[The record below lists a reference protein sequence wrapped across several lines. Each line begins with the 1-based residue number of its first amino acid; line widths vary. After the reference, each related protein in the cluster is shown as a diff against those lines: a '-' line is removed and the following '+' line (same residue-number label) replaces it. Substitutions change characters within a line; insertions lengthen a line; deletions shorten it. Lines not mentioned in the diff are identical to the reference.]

1 MRWGLNCGNFEK
13 DAEITRLFLHL
24 LPLKNT
30 CKNINSPNFV
40 KLRQMKFFLT
50 IIIFTLICLQ
60 SGAAQVDTVQVGKGQ
75 FAISSNTYSF
85 FGTVENSYWWNRSV
99 YIYPKEILK
108 GAARNGAR
116 LVGFQLFRD
125 VSRTP
130 NPPTPKIPGRF
141 AANAQAL
148 AKVYMAN
155 TAIKSWEAIGT
166 WDSVFL
172 LTPMTKV
179 IDEDIKKY
187 IDTLSGWRTF
197 PLTSAFS
204 YDTTKNLAIAV
215 EYRQEVGN
223 SGHIFWAYDSTS
235 IIPGSADTLTNWYDE
250 YQLRYS
256 RYFANTPE
264 PVNAFTGRN
273 NNRSQVKFLF
283 RRPNAVEENILV
295 ESMRIF
301 PNPVADLLTV
311 HFTAKDKTT
320 AKVFISDVNGR
331 LFLQKN
337 VDILRGSNAVG
348 FPISDL
354 SKGAYLL
361 TIDDGVTLVAQQFI
375 KM

>member
-1 MRWGLNCGNFEK
+1 VDK
-13 DAEITRLFLHL
+13 HVEIKRLFLHL
-24 LPLKNT
+24 LLLKNT
-30 CKNINSPNFV
+30 CKIINSPNFV
-40 KLRQMKFFLT
+40 KLLKMKFFLT
-50 IIIFTLICLQ
+50 IIILTFMCAQ
-60 SGAAQVDTVQVGKGQ
+60 SGAAQTDTVQVGKGQ

-141 AANAQAL
+141 AANAQAT
-148 AKVYMAN
+148 AKIYMAN
-155 TAIKSWEAIGT
+155 TAIKTWEAVGT

-172 LTPMTKV
+172 VTSMTKV

-197 PLTSAFS
+197 PLTTPFN

-223 SGHIFWAYDSTS
+223 VGHIFWAYDSTS
-235 IIPGSADTLTNWYDE
+235 IIPGTADTLINRYDD
-250 YQLRYS
+250 YQFRFS

-264 PVNAFTGRN
+264 PVNAFTGKN

-283 RRPNAVEENILV
+283 RRPNAVEENVLV
-295 ESMRIF
+295 ESMRVF

-311 HFTAKDKTT
+311 HFTAKDKTRT
-320 AKVFISDVNGR
+320 KMFISDVNGR

-337 VDILRGSNAVG
+337 VDILRGANAVN
-348 FPISDL
+348 FPISDVP
-354 SKGAYLL
+354 KGAYLL
-361 TIDDGVTLVAQQFI
+361 TIDDGVTIVSQQFI